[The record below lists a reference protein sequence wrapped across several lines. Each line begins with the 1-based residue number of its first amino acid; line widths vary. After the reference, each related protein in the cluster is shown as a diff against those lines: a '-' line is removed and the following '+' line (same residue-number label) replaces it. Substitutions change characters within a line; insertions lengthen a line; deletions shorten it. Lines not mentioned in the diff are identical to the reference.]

1 MESYIIR
8 PRWGYVPGA
17 AFFMTNEFG
26 NQKPGHL
33 EFLKKE
39 QKFMKVKST
48 CTISFLLLLI
58 FLSPVN
64 AFAQL
69 FGSDEENWE
78 KVFFRLEKI
87 YSRLGTLES
96 RLGTL
101 ETTSQLENLL
111 REIEEIKH
119 TVELNKSET
128 MHGLKKT
135 QSKLDDL
142 EYKVKNEV
150 LNKID
155 QQNKLLEQFGKKQE
169 KLQANLT
176 EGLAQDMEKFNQS
189 SKANFKDFAVAN
201 NETLGRVVQQ
211 LEAQSATIEKGF
223 GDTIFLF
230 QTEVIPAIAEES
242 LKNQQMVLDHL
253 THANKETRTNLEA
266 FSAKNQEVNQK
277 LREILEE
284 SLKQGLETKFL
295 LDSIKKDQGVAHA
308 SLEEANQNIARN
320 HIVTNKNLQVADE
333 KINKLAKSLK
343 TLQAQNTA
351 SSETLGTLKADLEHA
366 GEFNKLADEKFNK
379 LIELTSEL
387 AIHSAELENSVVG
400 QLKDSAQKEEARNI
414 KVDLA
419 NEKLSRLIEILKTI
433 AKEQAKLDP
442 VATTLGAV
450 QKSQADLKKNQEV
463 IKKAL
468 ADLRRKANVNIS
480 RNDDL
485 KKTLRQLQPAKNR
498 AGKK

>member
-1 MESYIIR
+1 
-8 PRWGYVPGA
+8 
-17 AFFMTNEFG
+17 
-26 NQKPGHL
+26 
-33 EFLKKE
+33 
-39 QKFMKVKST
+39 MKVKST

-69 FGSDEENWE
+69 FGSDEENWK

-101 ETTSQLENLL
+101 ETVKIKSQLENLL

-128 MHGLKKT
+128 MHGLKKNH
-135 QSKLDDL
+135 SKLDDL
-142 EYKVKNEV
+142 EYKVKNQV
-150 LNKID
+150 LNEID
-155 QQNKLLEQFGKKQE
+155 QQNKFLKQFGKKQE

-211 LEAQSATIEKGF
+211 LKAQSATTEKGY
-223 GDTIFLF
+223 GDTIALF
-230 QTEVIPAIAEES
+230 RTEVIPAIAEES

-308 SLEEANQNIARN
+308 SL
-320 HIVTNKNLQVADE
+320 IVTNKDLQVADE

-343 TLQAQNTA
+343 ALQAQNTA
-351 SSETLGTLKADLEHA
+351 SSETLGTLK
-366 GEFNKLADEKFNK
+366 
-379 LIELTSEL
+379 ELTSEL

-419 NEKLSRLIEILKTI
+419 NEKLSRLIEILKMI
-433 AKEQAKLDP
+433 AKKQAKLDP
-442 VATTLGAV
+442 VATALGAV
-450 QKSQADLKKNQEV
+450 QKSQADLKKNQEE

>member
-1 MESYIIR
+1 
-8 PRWGYVPGA
+8 
-17 AFFMTNEFG
+17 
-26 NQKPGHL
+26 
-33 EFLKKE
+33 
-39 QKFMKVKST
+39 MKVKST

-101 ETTSQLENLL
+101 ETVKIKSQLENLL
-111 REIEEIKH
+111 REIEEIRH
-119 TVELNKSET
+119 TVELNKTET

-135 QSKLDDL
+135 HSKLDDL

-176 EGLAQDMEKFNQS
+176 EGLAEDMEKFNQS

-284 SLKQGLETKFL
+284 SLKQGLETKLL

-308 SLEEANQNIARN
+308 SL
-320 HIVTNKNLQVADE
+320 IVTNTDLQVADK

-351 SSETLGTLKADLEHA
+351 S
-366 GEFNKLADEKFNK
+366 DEKFNK

-400 QLKDSAQKEEARNI
+400 QFKDSAQKEEARNM

-450 QKSQADLKKNQEV
+450 QKSQADLKKNQKE

>member
-39 QKFMKVKST
+39 RKFMKVKST

-69 FGSDEENWE
+69 FGSDEENWK

-87 YSRLGTLES
+87 YSRQGTLES

-101 ETTSQLENLL
+101 ETKSQLENLL

-119 TVELNKSET
+119 TVELNKTET

-150 LNKID
+150 LKKID

-253 THANKETRTNLEA
+253 THANKETQTNLEA

-295 LDSIKKDQGVAHA
+295 LDSM
-308 SLEEANQNIARN
+308 
-320 HIVTNKNLQVADE
+320 
-333 KINKLAKSLK
+333 
-343 TLQAQNTA
+343 QAQNTA

-400 QLKDSAQKEEARNI
+400 QFKDSAQKEEARNI

-450 QKSQADLKKNQEV
+450 QKSQADLKKNQEE

>member
-1 MESYIIR
+1 
-8 PRWGYVPGA
+8 
-17 AFFMTNEFG
+17 
-26 NQKPGHL
+26 
-33 EFLKKE
+33 
-39 QKFMKVKST
+39 MKVKST

-64 AFAQL
+64 AFAQI
-69 FGSDEENWE
+69 FGTDEENW
-78 KVFFRLEKI
+78 KKIHFRLEKI
-87 YSRLGTLES
+87 YTRQGTLES

-101 ETTSQLENLL
+101 ETKSQLENLL
-111 REIEEIKH
+111 RETEEIKH

-142 EYKVKNEV
+142 EYKVKNQV

-155 QQNKLLEQFGKKQE
+155 KQNKILEQFGKKQE

-308 SLEEANQNIARN
+308 SL
-320 HIVTNKNLQVADE
+320 IVTNKDLQVADE
-333 KINKLAKSLK
+333 KINKLAKS
-343 TLQAQNTA
+343 LQAQNTA
-351 SSETLGTLKADLEHA
+351 SSETLGTLK
-366 GEFNKLADEKFNK
+366 
-379 LIELTSEL
+379 ELT
-387 AIHSAELENSVVG
+387 IHSAELENSVVG
-400 QLKDSAQKEEARNI
+400 QFKDSAQKEEARNI

-433 AKEQAKLDP
+433 AKGQAKLDP

-450 QKSQADLKKNQEV
+450 QKSQADLKKNQEE

>member
-1 MESYIIR
+1 M
-8 PRWGYVPGA
+8 
-17 AFFMTNEFG
+17 
-26 NQKPGHL
+26 
-33 EFLKKE
+33 
-39 QKFMKVKST
+39 
-48 CTISFLLLLI
+48 
-58 FLSPVN
+58 
-64 AFAQL
+64 
-69 FGSDEENWE
+69 
-78 KVFFRLEKI
+78 RLEKI

-101 ETTSQLENLL
+101 ETKSQLENLL

-128 MHGLKKT
+128 MHGLKKNH
-135 QSKLDDL
+135 SKLDDL

-150 LNKID
+150 LKKID
-155 QQNKLLEQFGKKQE
+155 QQNKFLEQFGKKQE
-169 KLQANLT
+169 KLQTNLT

-189 SKANFKDFAVAN
+189 SIANFKDFAVAN
-201 NETLGRVVQQ
+201 NETLGRVAQQ

-253 THANKETRTNLEA
+253 THANKETQTNLEA

-295 LDSIKKDQGVAHA
+295 LDSIHA
-308 SLEEANQNIARN
+308 SL
-320 HIVTNKNLQVADE
+320 IVTNKDLQVADE

-351 SSETLGTLKADLEHA
+351 SSETLGTLK
-366 GEFNKLADEKFNK
+366 
-379 LIELTSEL
+379 ELTSEL

-400 QLKDSAQKEEARNI
+400 QVKDSAQKEEARNI

-419 NEKLSRLIEILKTI
+419 NEKLSRLIEILKMI
-433 AKEQAKLDP
+433 AKGQAKLDP

-450 QKSQADLKKNQEV
+450 QKSQADLKKNQEE

>member
-1 MESYIIR
+1 
-8 PRWGYVPGA
+8 
-17 AFFMTNEFG
+17 
-26 NQKPGHL
+26 
-33 EFLKKE
+33 
-39 QKFMKVKST
+39 MKVKST

-69 FGSDEENWE
+69 FGSDEENWK

-101 ETTSQLENLL
+101 ETVKIKSQLENLL

-128 MHGLKKT
+128 MHGLKKNH
-135 QSKLDDL
+135 SKLDDL

-211 LEAQSATIEKGF
+211 LKAQSATTEKGF
-223 GDTIFLF
+223 GDTIALF
-230 QTEVIPAIAEES
+230 RTEVIPAIAEES

-308 SLEEANQNIARN
+308 SL
-320 HIVTNKNLQVADE
+320 IVTNKDLQVADE

-343 TLQAQNTA
+343 ALQAQNTA
-351 SSETLGTLKADLEHA
+351 SSETLGTLK
-366 GEFNKLADEKFNK
+366 
-379 LIELTSEL
+379 ELTSEL

-419 NEKLSRLIEILKTI
+419 NEKLSRLIEILKMI

-450 QKSQADLKKNQEV
+450 QKSQADLKKNQEE

>member
-1 MESYIIR
+1 M
-8 PRWGYVPGA
+8 
-17 AFFMTNEFG
+17 
-26 NQKPGHL
+26 
-33 EFLKKE
+33 KE
-39 QKFMKVKST
+39 KST

-64 AFAQL
+64 AFAQI
-69 FGSDEENWE
+69 FGTDEETWK

-101 ETTSQLENLL
+101 ETVKIKSQLENLL
-111 REIEEIKH
+111 RAIEEIKH

-128 MHGLKKT
+128 MHGLKKNH
-135 QSKLDDL
+135 SKLDDL

-189 SKANFKDFAVAN
+189 SIANFKDFAVAN

-295 LDSIKKDQGVAHA
+295 LDSIKKDMAIIR
-308 SLEEANQNIARN
+308 ANQ
-320 HIVTNKNLQVADE
+320 E
-333 KINKLAKSLK
+333 KTK
-343 TLQAQNTA
+343 
-351 SSETLGTLKADLEHA
+351 
-366 GEFNKLADEKFNK
+366 
-379 LIELTSEL
+379 
-387 AIHSAELENSVVG
+387 
-400 QLKDSAQKEEARNI
+400 
-414 KVDLA
+414 
-419 NEKLSRLIEILKTI
+419 
-433 AKEQAKLDP
+433 
-442 VATTLGAV
+442 
-450 QKSQADLKKNQEV
+450 
-463 IKKAL
+463 
-468 ADLRRKANVNIS
+468 
-480 RNDDL
+480 
-485 KKTLRQLQPAKNR
+485 
-498 AGKK
+498 

>member
-8 PRWGYVPGA
+8 PHWGYVPGA

-26 NQKPGHL
+26 NQKPRHL
-33 EFLKKE
+33 GFLKKE
-39 QKFMKVKST
+39 RKLMKVKST

-101 ETTSQLENLL
+101 ETKSQLENLL

-119 TVELNKSET
+119 TVELNKTET

-142 EYKVKNEV
+142 EYKVKNQV

-155 QQNKLLEQFGKKQE
+155 KQNKILEQFGKKQE

-308 SLEEANQNIARN
+308 SL
-320 HIVTNKNLQVADE
+320 IVTNKDLQVADE

-387 AIHSAELENSVVG
+387 AIHSAGLEKSVVG
-400 QLKDSAQKEEARNI
+400 QFKDSAQNEEARNI

-450 QKSQADLKKNQEV
+450 QKSQADLKKNQEE

>member
-1 MESYIIR
+1 
-8 PRWGYVPGA
+8 
-17 AFFMTNEFG
+17 
-26 NQKPGHL
+26 
-33 EFLKKE
+33 
-39 QKFMKVKST
+39 MKVKST

-101 ETTSQLENLL
+101 ETVKIKSQLENLL

-150 LNKID
+150 LKKID
-155 QQNKLLEQFGKKQE
+155 QQNKFLEQFGKKQE
-169 KLQANLT
+169 KLQTNLT

-308 SLEEANQNIARN
+308 SL
-320 HIVTNKNLQVADE
+320 IVTNKDLQVADE

-351 SSETLGTLKADLEHA
+351 SSETLGTLK
-366 GEFNKLADEKFNK
+366 
-379 LIELTSEL
+379 ELTSEL
-387 AIHSAELENSVVG
+387 AIHSVELENSVVG
-400 QLKDSAQKEEARNI
+400 QLKDSGQKEEARNI

-450 QKSQADLKKNQEV
+450 QKSQADLKKNQEE

>member
-1 MESYIIR
+1 
-8 PRWGYVPGA
+8 
-17 AFFMTNEFG
+17 
-26 NQKPGHL
+26 
-33 EFLKKE
+33 
-39 QKFMKVKST
+39 MKVKST

-101 ETTSQLENLL
+101 ETVKIKSQLENLL
-111 REIEEIKH
+111 REIEEIRH

-128 MHGLKKT
+128 MHGLKKNH
-135 QSKLDDL
+135 SKLDDL

-150 LNKID
+150 LSEID
-155 QQNKLLEQFGKKQE
+155 QQNKILEQFGKKQE
-169 KLQANLT
+169 KLQTNLT

-320 HIVTNKNLQVADE
+320 HSMMAEVQKVQIV
-333 KINKLAKSLK
+333 KSLK
-343 TLQAQNTA
+343 ALQAQTAA
-351 SSETLGTLKADLEHA
+351 SSETLGTLK
-366 GEFNKLADEKFNK
+366 
-379 LIELTSEL
+379 ELTSEL
-387 AIHSAELENSVVG
+387 AIHSVELENSVVG

-419 NEKLSRLIEILKTI
+419 NEKLSRLIEILKMI
-433 AKEQAKLDP
+433 AKGQAKLDP

-450 QKSQADLKKNQEV
+450 QKSQADLKKNQEE

>member
-39 QKFMKVKST
+39 RKLMKVKST

-69 FGSDEENWE
+69 FGSDEENWK

-101 ETTSQLENLL
+101 ETVKIKSQLENLL

-135 QSKLDDL
+135 HSKLDDL

-211 LEAQSATIEKGF
+211 LEAQSATTEKGF

-295 LDSIKKDQGVAHA
+295 LDSIKKDMAIIR
-308 SLEEANQNIARN
+308 ANQ
-320 HIVTNKNLQVADE
+320 E
-333 KINKLAKSLK
+333 KTK
-343 TLQAQNTA
+343 
-351 SSETLGTLKADLEHA
+351 
-366 GEFNKLADEKFNK
+366 
-379 LIELTSEL
+379 
-387 AIHSAELENSVVG
+387 
-400 QLKDSAQKEEARNI
+400 
-414 KVDLA
+414 
-419 NEKLSRLIEILKTI
+419 
-433 AKEQAKLDP
+433 
-442 VATTLGAV
+442 
-450 QKSQADLKKNQEV
+450 
-463 IKKAL
+463 
-468 ADLRRKANVNIS
+468 
-480 RNDDL
+480 
-485 KKTLRQLQPAKNR
+485 
-498 AGKK
+498 

>member
-78 KVFFRLEKI
+78 KVFLRLEKI

-101 ETTSQLENLL
+101 ETVKIKSQLENLL

-128 MHGLKKT
+128 MHGLKKNH
-135 QSKLDDL
+135 SKLDDL

-150 LNKID
+150 LKKID
-155 QQNKLLEQFGKKQE
+155 QQNKFLEQFGKKQE

-189 SKANFKDFAVAN
+189 SIANFKDFAVAN

-308 SLEEANQNIARN
+308 SL
-320 HIVTNKNLQVADE
+320 IVTNKDLQVADE

-343 TLQAQNTA
+343 AQNTA
-351 SSETLGTLKADLEHA
+351 SSETLGTLK
-366 GEFNKLADEKFNK
+366 
-379 LIELTSEL
+379 ELTSEL

-400 QLKDSAQKEEARNI
+400 QLKDSAQKEEARNT

-433 AKEQAKLDP
+433 AKEQVKLDP

-450 QKSQADLKKNQEV
+450 QKSQADLKKNQEE

>member
-1 MESYIIR
+1 
-8 PRWGYVPGA
+8 
-17 AFFMTNEFG
+17 
-26 NQKPGHL
+26 
-33 EFLKKE
+33 
-39 QKFMKVKST
+39 MKVKST

-101 ETTSQLENLL
+101 ETVKIKSQLENLL

-128 MHGLKKT
+128 MHSLKKNH
-135 QSKLDDL
+135 SKLDDL

-150 LNKID
+150 LNEID
-155 QQNKLLEQFGKKQE
+155 KQNKFLEQFGKKQE
-169 KLQANLT
+169 KLQTNLT

-308 SLEEANQNIARN
+308 SL
-320 HIVTNKNLQVADE
+320 IVTNKDLQVADE

-351 SSETLGTLKADLEHA
+351 SSETLGTLK
-366 GEFNKLADEKFNK
+366 
-379 LIELTSEL
+379 ELTSEL

-400 QLKDSAQKEEARNI
+400 QLKDSAQKEGARNI

-419 NEKLSRLIEILKTI
+419 NEKLSRLIEILKMI
-433 AKEQAKLDP
+433 AKGQAKLDP

-450 QKSQADLKKNQEV
+450 QKSQADLKKNQEE

>member
-1 MESYIIR
+1 
-8 PRWGYVPGA
+8 
-17 AFFMTNEFG
+17 
-26 NQKPGHL
+26 
-33 EFLKKE
+33 
-39 QKFMKVKST
+39 MKVKST

-69 FGSDEENWE
+69 FGSDEKNWE

-101 ETTSQLENLL
+101 ETVKIKSQLENLL

-128 MHGLKKT
+128 MHGLKKNH
-135 QSKLDDL
+135 SKLDDL

-150 LNKID
+150 LSEID
-155 QQNKLLEQFGKKQE
+155 QQNKILEQFGKKQE
-169 KLQANLT
+169 KLQTNLT

-284 SLKQGLETKFL
+284 SLKQGLETKSL

-320 HIVTNKNLQVADE
+320 HSMMAEVQKVQIV
-333 KINKLAKSLK
+333 KSLK
-343 TLQAQNTA
+343 ALQAQNTA
-351 SSETLGTLKADLEHA
+351 SSETLGTLK
-366 GEFNKLADEKFNK
+366 
-379 LIELTSEL
+379 ELTSEL

-400 QLKDSAQKEEARNI
+400 QFKDSAQKEQARNI

-419 NEKLSRLIEILKTI
+419 NEKLARLIEILKTI

-450 QKSQADLKKNQEV
+450 QKSQADLKKNQEE

>member
-17 AFFMTNEFG
+17 AFFMTHEFG

-39 QKFMKVKST
+39 RKFMKVKST

-69 FGSDEENWE
+69 FGSDEENWK

-101 ETTSQLENLL
+101 ETVKIKSQLENLL

-128 MHGLKKT
+128 MHGLKKNH
-135 QSKLDDL
+135 SKLDDL

-211 LEAQSATIEKGF
+211 LKAQSATTEKGF
-223 GDTIFLF
+223 GDTIALF
-230 QTEVIPAIAEES
+230 RTEVIPAIAEES

-320 HIVTNKNLQVADE
+320 HSMMAEVQKVQIV
-333 KINKLAKSLK
+333 KSLK
-343 TLQAQNTA
+343 ALQAQNAA
-351 SSETLGTLKADLEHA
+351 SSETLGTLK
-366 GEFNKLADEKFNK
+366 
-379 LIELTSEL
+379 ELTSEL

-419 NEKLSRLIEILKTI
+419 NEKLSRLIEILKMI

-450 QKSQADLKKNQEV
+450 QKSQADLKKNQEE

-485 KKTLRQLQPAKNR
+485 KKTLRQLQSAKNR